1 MTKSMQLQ
9 AEIIIFGRNKRINM
23 KRTLVYFLGILTGV
37 VLTIC
42 VLFIVKSVIASDS
55 SITYFEQPTPFDRAH
70 GLTVLQTLEDGS
82 ALATNFV
89 DLIVLLV
96 NKTGASFYDG
106 QIIEPQ
112 RGEKFVQIGLYRY
125 KTKNKDWKTVPAIRL
140 EGNK

>member
-1 MTKSMQLQ
+1 MQFP

-23 KRTLVYFLGILTGV
+23 KRILIYFLGILTGV
-37 VLTIC
+37 ALTIG
-42 VLFIVKSVIASDS
+42 VLFIVKSIKASYLK
-55 SITYFEQPTPFDRAH
+55 IVYFDQPTLFDEAD
-70 GLTVLQTLEDGS
+70 GFLVFQTFEDGS
-82 ALATNFV
+82 ALATDCG

-140 EGNK
+140 EDNK